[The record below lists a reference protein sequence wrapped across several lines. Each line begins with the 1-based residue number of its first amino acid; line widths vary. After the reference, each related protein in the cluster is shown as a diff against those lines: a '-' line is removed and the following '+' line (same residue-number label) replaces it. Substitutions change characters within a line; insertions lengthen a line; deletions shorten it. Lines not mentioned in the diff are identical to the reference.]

1 MKWLML
7 ECKSGRSLIYISN
20 KSGPR
25 IEHWGTP
32 QVIPQRKAGHL

>member
-1 MKWLML
+1 ML
-7 ECKSGRSLIYISN
+7 ECQAGRSLVYIRN

-32 QVIPQRKAGHL
+32 QRKAGHL